1 MLRWTA
7 VSLLLLAACA
17 GKNEPVL
24 PPGPPPAPR
33 LFDPLANDPA
43 SRLAFESDEPAA
55 TPLAFD
61 ARDGQIAS
69 RFLQE
74 GPVAAHVLL
83 RSGDSPRLIAAFPAG
98 DSGIGLWFRPT
109 SSDTEL
115 SFAGEGSEALTAV
128 TRGSGERPLHGVR
141 TTLRSSAP
149 LLSSELVLLGSA
161 RTLRDY
167 GQGQCL
173 EDAGRFPALRNE
185 TFELDAE
192 RAGLRIRRVEI
203 GGAHSMELLL
213 SGLSGTTITL
223 RRREGS
229 SRPECPRGE
238 GEGQPV
244 IELAREGGVELSVVA
259 LTSDEPLTPFGSES
273 LLRIAP
279 ADDAALSALSFLSYR
294 DKLLAG
300 SWRFLTY
307 FGRDT
312 LLSLWLLEPALAPEV
327 TQQALGSVLERV
339 WLEPG
344 AIGPGGQAVE
354 LGDVAH
360 EEEIGDYA
368 AWKNQQL
375 EQPPADLR
383 TPRYDY
389 KMIDD
394 DFLLA
399 PLLARLAQTSAEE
412 PAGAS
417 KASAGKASTKA
428 NAGKASAG
436 KDGKASAGKAG
447 KATRR
452 APPPPGALE
461 TLLGR
466 RRSDGRSFE
475 EAALANLAL
484 VLARARPFADDPR
497 PPADKKERLVALRE
511 SSSVGQ
517 WRDSEMGLGFGRY
530 PFDVN
535 VALVPAALV
544 AAQALYTRLGRSAE
558 AAEAGRI
565 AAAWQG
571 VEALFRFELPL
582 DAARANVD
590 AYADAIELREVSAA
604 LGDDGGGKVVE
615 YGVALDASGAALPV
629 QHSDHGFVLALGQPS
644 EGYLRHVAE
653 RLLRPFPAGLLS
665 DVGVMVA
672 NPAFA
677 AADFSVI
684 DPKRPDDPSDDVP
697 TPLRELFT
705 PAHYHGTVVWSWQQA
720 LLAAGLRRQLERTDL
735 SSATRGALSRAECA
749 VWRAIDATRATGT
762 GELWSWA
769 PRDGRAEQRPFGA
782 GAKDADESN
791 AIQLWSTVYLAVQ
804 KPATCSMP

>member
-1 MLRWTA
+1 MLRWRA
-7 VSLLLLAACA
+7 VSILLLAACA

-24 PPGPPPAPR
+24 PPGPPPPPR
-33 LFDPLANDPA
+33 LFDPLAHDPT
-43 SRLAFESDEPAA
+43 SRLAFEADEPAT
-55 TPLAFD
+55 TPVAFD
-61 ARDGQIAS
+61 AADGKLVS

-74 GPVAAHVLL
+74 GPVAAHMLL

-109 SSDTEL
+109 SSDTAL
-115 SFAGEGSEALTAV
+115 SFVGQGSDALTAIS
-128 TRGSGERPLHGVR
+128 RGSGEHPLHGVR
-141 TTLRSSAP
+141 ATLRSNAS

-167 GQGQCL
+167 GQGECL
-173 EDAGRFPALRNE
+173 EDAGRYPALRNE
-185 TFELDAE
+185 TFELDPE

-203 GGAHSMELLL
+203 GGVHSMELLL

-238 GEGQPV
+238 AEGQPV

-259 LTSDEPLTPFGSES
+259 LTSDEPLTPLGPDG
-273 LLRIAP
+273 LLRIAAP
-279 ADDAALSALSFLSYR
+279 DDGARSALSFLGYR
-294 DKLLAG
+294 EKLLAG

-312 LLSLWLLEPALAPEV
+312 LLSLWMLEPALLPEV
-327 TQQALGSVLERV
+327 MQLALGSVLERV

-344 AIGPGGQAVE
+344 AVAPDGQAVE

-375 EQPPADLR
+375 AQPPAELR

-389 KMIDD
+389 KMVDD

-399 PLLARLAQTSAEE
+399 PVLARLARLSEAE
-412 PAGAS
+412 PAAS
-417 KASAGKASTKA
+417 KSGAAKTSVAKTDPAKAGGRRAGKA
-428 NAGKASAG
+428 
-436 KDGKASAGKAG
+436 
-447 KATRR
+447 
-452 APPPPGALE
+452 APRPGALE
-461 TLLGR
+461 TLLGQ

-497 PPADKKERLVALRE
+497 PPAEKKDKLIGLRE
-511 SSSVGQ
+511 ASSVGQ

-535 VALVPAALV
+535 VALVPAALA
-544 AAQALYTRLGRSAE
+544 AAQVLYTRLGRSAE

-565 AAAWQG
+565 AAAWEG
-571 VEALFRFELPL
+571 GEALFRFELPL

-590 AYADAIELREVSAA
+590 AYADTIELHKASAA
-604 LGDDGGGKVVE
+604 LGDDGGGNVVE
-615 YGVALDASGAALPV
+615 YGIALDASGAPVPV
-629 QHSDHGFVLALGQPS
+629 QHSDHGLVLALTRPS
-644 EGYLRHVAE
+644 EPYLRHVAE
-653 RLLRPFPAGLLS
+653 RLVRPFPAGLLS

-677 AADFSVI
+677 PADLSVN
-684 DPKRPDDPSDDVP
+684 DPKRRDDPSDDVS

-705 PAHYHGTVVWSWQQA
+705 AAHYHGTVVWSWQQA
-720 LLAAGLRRQLERTDL
+720 LLAAGLRRQLERRDL
-735 SSATRGALSRAECA
+735 SSATRRALSRAECTLWH
-749 VWRAIDATRATGT
+749 VIDATRAQGT

-769 PRDGRAEQRPFGA
+769 PREGRAEARPFGA
-782 GAKDADESN
+782 GADDVDESN

-804 KPATCSMP
+804 KPASCATP

>member
-1 MLRWTA
+1 MLRWRA
-7 VSLLLLAACA
+7 VSVLLLLAACA

-24 PPGPPPAPR
+24 PPGPTPAPR
-33 LFDPLANDPA
+33 LFDPLAHDPA

-55 TPLAFD
+55 TPVAFD
-61 ARDGQIAS
+61 ARDGQLVR

-83 RSGDSPRLIAAFPAG
+83 RSGDRPRLIAAFPAG
-98 DSGIGLWFRPT
+98 DSGIGLWFRPA

-115 SFAGEGSEALTAV
+115 SFVGEAGDALTAIS
-128 TRGSGERPLHGVR
+128 RGSGERLLHGVR
-141 TTLRSSAP
+141 ATLRSNAP
-149 LLSSELVLLGSA
+149 LLASELVLLGSA

-173 EDAGRFPALRNE
+173 EDASRYPALRNE
-185 TFELDAE
+185 TFELDPE
-192 RAGLRIRRVEI
+192 HAGLRIRRVEI

-223 RRREGS
+223 RRREGA
-229 SRPECPRGE
+229 SRSKCPRGE

-259 LTSDEPLTPFGSES
+259 LTSDEPLTPIGPEA
-273 LLRIAP
+273 LLRVAP
-279 ADDAALSALSFLSYR
+279 ADDRARSALSFLSYR
-294 DKLLAG
+294 EKLLAG

-312 LLSLWLLEPALAPEV
+312 LLSSWMLGPALAPEV
-327 TQQALGSVLERV
+327 AEQALGSVLDRV

-344 AIGPGGQAVE
+344 AVGPDGQAVE
-354 LGDVAH
+354 PGDVAH

-375 EQPPADLR
+375 EHPPADLR

-389 KMIDD
+389 KMVDD

-399 PLLARLAQTSAEE
+399 PLLARLVQTSEAE
-412 PAGAS
+412 PAAPSRRGSARTS
-417 KASAGKASTKA
+417 AAKSKAAKASAGKE
-428 NAGKASAG
+428 GKTARQAASAP
-436 KDGKASAGKAG
+436 
-447 KATRR
+447 R
-452 APPPPGALE
+452 ALE
-461 TLLGR
+461 TLLGK

-475 EAALANLAL
+475 EAALANLGL

-497 PPADKKERLVALRE
+497 PPADKKDKLVALRS

-535 VALVPAALV
+535 VALVPAALS
-544 AAQALYTRLGRSAE
+544 AAQVLYAQLGRSAE
-558 AAEAGRI
+558 AAEAHRI

-571 VEALFRFELPL
+571 VEELFRFELPL
-582 DAARANVD
+582 DVARDNVD
-590 AYADAIELREVSAA
+590 AYASSIELRPVSAA
-604 LGDDGGGKVVE
+604 LADDGGGKVVE
-615 YGVALDASGAALPV
+615 YGLALDASGAALPV

-644 EGYLRHVAE
+644 EAYLRHVAA
-653 RLLRPFPAGLLS
+653 RLVRPFPAGLLS

-677 AADFSVI
+677 AADFSVV
-684 DPKRPDDPSDDVP
+684 DPKLRDEPDDDVS

-705 PAHYHGTVVWSWQQA
+705 SAHYHGTVVWSWQQA

-735 SSATRGALSRAECA
+735 SSATRRELSRAECA
-749 VWRAIDATRATGT
+749 LWQAIDATRAQGT
-762 GELWSWA
+762 GELWSWV
-769 PRDGRAEQRPFGA
+769 PRDGRAETRAFGA
-782 GAKDADESN
+782 GADDVDESN

-804 KPATCSMP
+804 KPAACATP